1 MTTARILVV
10 LPTLGQRPELLEQ
23 SLASIADQG
32 DLVRCVVVAPSGV
45 KKAQAL
51 AKAYGATWVPD
62 PATGISAAVNAGI
75 AARDGEEFYA
85 WLGDDD
91 LFRPG
96 GLKVLVDLLERDPD
110 SVLAFGACDYI
121 LNDGR
126 TIATSRAGAAA
137 RWLLPWGPDLI
148 PHPGTVVR
156 LDDLVA
162 IGGFDES
169 LKFTLDLDAFLRLRA
184 RGSFAHTT
192 TVVSAF
198 RWHPDSLTVSDRRG
212 SSREA
217 MAVKARHLPGWLRP
231 VHGLWSYP
239 VWWASEVAAWLL
251 VRRARA
257 MGPN

>member
-23 SLASIADQG
+23 SLRSIADQG
-32 DLVRCVVVAPSGV
+32 DLVRCVVVSPPSAKNV
-45 KKAQAL
+45 QKL
-51 AKAYGATWVPD
+51 AKSYGATWVPD

-75 AARDGEEFYA
+75 AARNGEEFYA

-91 LFRPG
+91 IFRPG
-96 GLKVLVDLLERDPD
+96 GLQVLVDLLEHDPKA
-110 SVLAFGACDYI
+110 VLAFGACDYI

-137 RWLLPWGPDLI
+137 RWLLAWGPDLI

-169 LKFTLDLDAFLRLRA
+169 LTFTLDLDAFLRLRS

-198 RWHPDSLTVSDRRG
+198 RWHPDSLTVSDRHG

-239 VWWASEVAAWLL
+239 VWWASEIAAWLL

-257 MGPN
+257 MARN